1 MSLTYNGSSTPPTL
15 AGSYAVVAT
24 VNDPNYAGTA
34 SGTLVIGKTAS
45 AASVTSSAN
54 PVLLQ
59 NAITLTAKVT
69 STAGT
74 PTGTVT
80 FLDGTTVIGTG
91 TLSAGVATLTI
102 SSLAV
107 GTHSITASYGGDPN
121 FSATVSGT
129 LTQVVEDFNFTIS
142 APSVV
147 VLPGGTNLHVHCRS
161 YRWIHLPG
169 GNNPYGRWIARGATF
184 AFSPATL
191 AAGAGA
197 TTVTLTVN
205 IPQTQASARPYT
217 LYPGAQLA
225 GNSHGGKGGG
235 GLAGRMAPFALAI
248 LLLPFARRMRRTG
261 KRLGR
266 TMSVLLLLAS
276 GVPPWPGSAVA
287 APTAATSPRHR
298 RLTQ

>member
-1 MSLTYNGSSTPPTL
+1 M
-15 AGSYAVVAT
+15 
-24 VNDPNYAGTA
+24 
-34 SGTLVIGKTAS
+34 
-45 AASVTSSAN
+45 
-54 PVLLQ
+54 
-59 NAITLTAKVT
+59 
-69 STAGT
+69 
-74 PTGTVT
+74 
-80 FLDGTTVIGTG
+80 
-91 TLSAGVATLTI
+91 
-102 SSLAV
+102 
-107 GTHSITASYGGDPN
+107 
-121 FSATVSGT
+121 
-129 LTQVVEDFNFTIS
+129 VEDFNFTIS

-147 VLPGGTNLHVHCRS
+147 VLPGGTATFTFTVAPIDGSTFPAAITLTVGG
-161 YRWIHLPG
+161 LP
-169 GNNPYGRWIARGATF
+169 AGATF

-266 TMSVLLLLAS
+266 TMSVLLLLAAGAASMAWIGGCGSNS
-276 GVPPWPGSAVA
+276 GYFAQAQKTYTVTVTVSGCPVA
-287 APTAATSPRHR
+287 LRHSHPHG
-298 RLTQ
+298 